1 MPIRSINRGGE
12 DSVAFKAG
20 QTIFDIG
27 EEAEMMYIVV
37 DGEVEIE
44 YNGRMLQSVGPQDVF
59 GELALIDDRPR
70 SAMAVAKTDCRLA
83 GINKDRFLVLVE
95 KNPDF
100 ALEVMQI
107 MAERL
112 RRETEA

>member
-1 MPIRSINRGGE
+1 MPIRSISRGTE
-12 DSVAFKAG
+12 DSVLFKAG

-27 EEAEMMYIVV
+27 EEAEMMYMVV
-37 DGEVEIE
+37 DGEVEIQ
-44 YNGRMLQSVGPQDVF
+44 YNGRVLQTVGAQDVF
-59 GELALIDDRPR
+59 GEMALIDDRTR
-70 SAMAVAKTDCRLA
+70 SARAVAKTECRLA

-112 RRETEA
+112 RRETEI

>member
-1 MPIRSINRGGE
+1 MPIRSINRNAA
-12 DSVAFKAG
+12 DAVAFKAG
-20 QTIFDIG
+20 QTIFDVG

-37 DGEVEIE
+37 EGEVEIQL
-44 YNGRMLQSVGPQDVF
+44 NGRLLQTVEAQDVF
-59 GELALIDDRPR
+59 GEMALVDNSPR
-70 SAMAVAKTDCRLA
+70 SAKAVAKTDCQLA
-83 GINKDRFLVLVE
+83 GIDKERFLILVE

-112 RRETEA
+112 RRKTAV